1 MKKPLA
7 AEATVLAR
15 CFPSTSSQSVSK
27 KRPLQSPEPAFD
39 PTAACV
45 AQRAKRMKKAFGG
58 SKARVK
64 PSNVT
69 VVMLPKFCYSVPR
82 GKKRKALQ
90 EQGRIQVVQ
99 VNRSM
104 TPEEVQAAI
113 RSGFQ
118 HLELPVK
125 FTYLQCSP
133 QGALSVSLSQ
143 EVDGE
148 SAASRKG
155 SLYFSEGECC
165 RGKVILCVWLIMQG
179 CGNYCFC

>member
-1 MKKPLA
+1 MLSILERVKKPLA

-15 CFPSTSSQSVSK
+15 CFPSTQSASN
-27 KRPLQSPEPAFD
+27 KRPLQSPAFD

-45 AQRAKRMKKAFGG
+45 ALPAKRKKKAFGG
-58 SKARVK
+58 SRVK

-69 VVMLPKFCYSVPR
+69 VVMLPKFCYSIPR

-90 EQGRIQVVQ
+90 EQGRVQVVQ
-99 VNRSM
+99 FSRNM

-113 RSGFQ
+113 RSGFE
-118 HLELPVK
+118 HLELHV

-133 QGALSVSLSQ
+133 QGALSVSLIQ
-143 EVDGE
+143 ELDGE

-155 SLYFSEGECC
+155 SLYVCEGQCS
-165 RGKVILCVWLIMQG
+165 RGKVILCVYGM
-179 CGNYCFC
+179 FCQLHSRQP